1 MPSSSAAS
9 DGADRRDRFCIVGA
23 GPAGLSQARAFLRAG
38 VPFEVIERHRDVG
51 GIWDLEN
58 HGTPMYDSARFISS
72 KTLSAFFDFAM
83 PGDYPDY
90 PDHRQVLAYL
100 RAFALAHGLHDHII
114 FEREVARAVPD
125 GAGWRV
131 TLAGGEERRYRGLV
145 CANGMTWEPH
155 LPDIPGR
162 FEGELSHAVSYRGA
176 EVFRGKRV
184 LIIGA
189 GNTGCDIA
197 CDAAAAA
204 DAAFLS
210 LRRGYNFIPKH
221 IFGLPADVFAEA
233 MPKLPMRLRQWS
245 FGLLLRLL
253 VGDLG
258 RCGLP
263 KPDHRIFES
272 HPILNTKVLDHLR
285 RGELAAKP
293 DVRAFEG
300 RKVIF
305 TDGSAAEIDLVLL
318 ATGYNKSFRFLERDC
333 FEWAG
338 NRPKGYLS
346 VFHPR
351 HDNLFTLGF
360 LDTNAGVYE
369 DFDRLAHMVA
379 CHVLDQERDPA
390 RAARFRRKVEAAPP
404 DLSGG
409 IRFVDSPRHTSYMHH
424 DSLRAYLKK
433 LGREMDWPDL
443 QPGCF
448 EALRC
453 PPACPAPV
461 LSATKR
467 TAQPIPPG
475 SPPWRC

>member
-1 MPSSSAAS
+1 MSSSSAAS
-9 DGADRRDRFCIVGA
+9 GGSDRRDRICIVGA

-38 VPFEVIERHRDVG
+38 LPFDVIERHGDLG
-51 GIWDLEN
+51 GIWDLAN
-58 HGTPMYDSARFISS
+58 PGTPMYETARFISS
-72 KTLSAFFDFAM
+72 KTLSAFFDFPM

-90 PDHRQVLAYL
+90 PDHRQILAYL
-100 RAFALAHGLHDHII
+100 QAFARAYGLHDHIT
-114 FEREVARAVPD
+114 FGREVARAVPE
-125 GAGWRV
+125 GAGWQV
-131 TLAGGEERRYRGLV
+131 TLADGEARRYRALV
-145 CANGMTWEPH
+145 CANGMTWDPY

-162 FEGELSHAVSYRGA
+162 FEGELRHAVTYRGA
-176 EVFRGKRV
+176 EEFRGKRV
-184 LIIGA
+184 LIVGA

-197 CDAAAAA
+197 CDAAGAA

-233 MPKLPMRLRQWS
+233 VPKLPVRLRQWG

-253 VGDLG
+253 VGDLR

-263 KPDHRIFES
+263 RPDHRIFES
-272 HPILNTKVLDHLR
+272 HPILNTRVLGHLR
-285 RGELAAKP
+285 RGALTAKP

-300 RKVIF
+300 RRVRF
-305 TDGSAAEIDLVLL
+305 ADGSELELDLVLL
-318 ATGYNKSFRFLERDC
+318 ATGYNKSFPFLDRDC

-369 DFDRLAHMVA
+369 DFDRLAHLVA
-379 CHVLDQERDPA
+379 CHLLDQERDPA
-390 RAARFRRKVEAAPP
+390 RAARFRRKVEGPPP

-409 IRFVDSPRHTSYMHH
+409 VRYVESPRHASYMHH
-424 DSLRAYLKK
+424 DSFRAYLTK
-433 LGREMDWPDL
+433 LVEELGWPEL
-443 QPGCF
+443 RPGCF
-448 EALRC
+448 EALRG
-453 PPACPAPV
+453 PE
-461 LSATKR
+461 SALAGAVRNAQDPDLKR
-467 TAQPIPPG
+467 AAG
-475 SPPWRC
+475 GV

>member
-1 MPSSSAAS
+1 MSSSSAAS
-9 DGADRRDRFCIVGA
+9 QGSQRRDRFCIVGA

-38 VPFEVIERHRDVG
+38 IPFEVIERHLDVG

-58 HGTPMYDSARFISS
+58 QGTPMYESARFISS
-72 KTLSAFFDFAM
+72 KTLSAFFDFPM
-83 PGDYPDY
+83 PGDYPNY
-90 PDHRQVLAYL
+90 PNHAQVLAYL
-100 RAFALAHGLHDHII
+100 RSFARVYGLHDHIT
-114 FEREVARAVPD
+114 FDREVAGAAPD

-131 TLAGGEERRYRGLV
+131 TLRGGEERCYRGLV

-155 LPDIPGR
+155 LPKIPGR
-162 FEGELSHAVSYRGA
+162 FEGELRHAVSYRGA
-176 EVFRGKRV
+176 EEFRRKRV
-184 LIIGA
+184 LILGG

-197 CDAAAAA
+197 CDAAGAAE
-204 DAAFLS
+204 AALLS

-233 MPKLPMRLRQWS
+233 MPKLPMRLRQWG

-263 KPDHRIFES
+263 KPDHRVFES

-285 RGELAAKP
+285 RGQLTAKP
-293 DVRAFEG
+293 DVRAFDG

-305 TDGSAAEIDLVLL
+305 TDGSEAEIDLVLL
-318 ATGYNKSFRFLERDC
+318 ATGYNKSFPFLDRAC
-333 FEWAG
+333 FEWTG
-338 NRPKGYLS
+338 NRPKGFLS

-369 DFDRLAHMVA
+369 DFDRLAHLVA
-379 CHVLDQERDPA
+379 CHVLDQARDPA
-390 RAARFRRKVEAAPP
+390 RAARFRHKVEGAPP

-409 IRFVDSPRHTSYMHH
+409 IRFVASPRHASYMHH
-424 DSLRAYLKK
+424 DALRAYLKR
-433 LGREMDWPDL
+433 LVAEMGWPAL
-443 QPGCF
+443 EPGCF
-448 EALRC
+448 DALRDLGST
-453 PPACPAPV
+453 PAG
-461 LSATKR
+461 SH
-467 TAQPIPPG
+467 PG
-475 SPPWRC
+475 DRYLPHPQ